1 MIVSAY
7 YGAMKAEKIVA
18 AIKGVGFEYTT
29 DGSYLTVND
38 AQIDRAMEK
47 HKAVFQA
54 AGRTNLAAKFSY
66 ETKLRNRDSL
76 RLKNLAKQ
84 PGFEWVKGHSV
95 VNAEML
101 AVFRDLVGKCT
112 AQGGSALANFRVP
125 KVAQMSFTGN
135 EMRRGGRAVNCTTE
149 AMMIRDRKA
158 KRAYSSGKRAR
169 KSAKRQKLN
178 SALMGEGLKRV
189 GTKSNGGTVRWNDLS
204 AFESGEK
211 ELAWA
216 VEVVRMRR
224 RVAQSVQKKAQ
235 PAAAAQ

>member
-1 MIVSAY
+1 
-7 YGAMKAEKIVA
+7 
-18 AIKGVGFEYTT
+18 
-29 DGSYLTVND
+29 
-38 AQIDRAMEK
+38 
-47 HKAVFQA
+47 
-54 AGRTNLAAKFSY
+54 
-66 ETKLRNRDSL
+66 
-76 RLKNLAKQ
+76 
-84 PGFEWVKGHSV
+84 VKGHSV

-101 AVFRDLVGKCT
+101 AVFRDLVGKCS

-135 EMRRGGRAVNCTTE
+135 EMRRGGRAVSCTTE

-211 ELAWA
+211 DLAWA